1 MVIPLPVNS
10 TAVNQPL
17 DVDVMGPLNRI
28 VRALG
33 LMGQT
38 ITKKEKEQGKKKTA
52 QEKGMMLIK
61 RTITAWELISP
72 KPLLKLSRNQSRS
85 APPCRCNNK
94 CECANVCFT
103 IWFLLCHLITY
114 INIYY

>member
-38 ITKKEKEQGKKKTA
+38 ITKKEKEQGKKRKRRGCKR
-52 QEKGMMLIK
+52 QESSGEGHDVNQADNYGLGANFSEAIVE
-61 RTITAWELISP
+61 AFE
-72 KPLLKLSRNQSRS
+72 KPIPQC
-85 APPCRCNNK
+85 PP
-94 CECANVCFT
+94 VQV
-103 IWFLLCHLITY
+103 
-114 INIYY
+114 